1 MQIRIQ
7 KYLSE
12 SGICSRRKAEEY
24 LEQGLIRVNGK
35 IIKELGTKVDPEH
48 DKVELESE
56 LVQKL
61 KDRTYIILH
70 KPAGYVTTCATFKE
84 KNILELIKTK
94 EHIFPVGRLDKDTTG
109 LILLTN
115 DGPVAYR
122 LTHPKFYHEK
132 EYQVVVDNI
141 TDSQIK
147 KLQEGVKLDQKQTK
161 PTIVKRISKNEF
173 TIILTEGRF
182 HHIKRICQK
191 VGCNVIR
198 LQRIRIE
205 NLTLKGLRIGEY
217 RKLTPQEINE
227 LKSRLELL

>member
-1 MQIRIQ
+1 MQVRIQ

-24 LEQGLIRVNGK
+24 LEQGLIKVNGK
-35 IIKELGTKVDPEH
+35 VLKELGTKIDPEH

-56 LVQKL
+56 LVQQL
-61 KDRTYIILH
+61 KNRTYIILN
-70 KPAGYVTTCATFKE
+70 KPVGYVTTCATFKE

-132 EYQVVVDNI
+132 EYLVAVDNI
-141 TDSQIK
+141 TNSQIE
-147 KLQEGVKLDQKQTK
+147 KLQQGVKLDQKQTK
-161 PTIVKRISKNEF
+161 PTVIKRISKNEI

-182 HHIKRICQK
+182 HHIKRICKK
-191 VGCNVIR
+191 VGCNVLK

-205 NLTLKGLRIGEY
+205 NLTLKGLMIGEY
-217 RKLTPQEINE
+217 RKLTQPEINE
-227 LKSRLELL
+227 LKLRLELS